1 MHSFLSKKN
10 YLDVR
15 KICTLLLL
23 INLLPLFSFSQDV
36 NPKVRLKFDTR
47 FDFETWVPTNKDS
60 NTVSSINGKYF
71 NIIVDDSLDFED
83 AYSTLVQDGYVVNY
97 IESANNMLWGEVEL
111 DTSSYAYKNDTLR
124 VITIVLNYI
133 N

>member
-1 MHSFLSKKN
+1 M
-10 YLDVR
+10 R
-15 KICTLLLL
+15 KIGTLLLL

-71 NIIVDDSLDFED
+71 NIIVDGEINEKFS
-83 AYSTLVQDGYVVNY
+83 YNY
-97 IESANNMLWGEVEL
+97 
-111 DTSSYAYKNDTLR
+111 R
-124 VITIVLNYI
+124 QRF
-133 N
+133 